1 MNDSERYRS
10 EETSGPPPEVLIE
23 ILAMG
28 KTFDEG
34 VIEKVTRLYIPFHK
48 KSDRKAAKLTKD
60 IAYGPDSRHRLD
72 VHEPHSRPEN
82 PIPIVGYFHG
92 GGFVSGDKN
101 VVGDL
106 IYGNIGNY
114 FARNGM
120 LGINATYR
128 LAPRHKWPEGAKD
141 VAGVVTWLKESGTKY
156 GGDPNRIFLF
166 GHSAGAA
173 HVATYLFH
181 RELQP
186 GGGAG
191 IAGAILMSGQY
202 DPDPKQPGP
211 FDKAYYGTDTEK
223 YAEMAAINHIDG
235 LEVPVFIVFAEF
247 DTHQIE
253 MQSVK
258 LFEALCER
266 DKHCPRLTRI
276 KNHNHISEALHINT
290 EDASIGPEIIDF
302 IKTGR

>member
-1 MNDSERYRS
+1 MNDSETYRP
-10 EETSGPPPEVLIE
+10 EETSGPSPEVLTE
-23 ILAMG
+23 ILDMG
-28 KTFDEG
+28 KTFNEG
-34 VIEKVTRLYIPFHK
+34 VIETVTRLYIPFHK
-48 KSDRKAAKLTKD
+48 KSDRTVSKLTKD

-72 VHEPHSRPEN
+72 VHEPQSGPEN
-82 PIPIVGYFHG
+82 PVPMVVFFHG
-92 GGFVSGDKN
+92 GGFVSGHKN
-101 VVGDL
+101 AVGDL
-106 IYGNIGNY
+106 IYGNVGDY
-114 FARNGM
+114 FARHGM

-141 VAGVVTWLKESGTKY
+141 VAAVVTWLKANGTEY

-181 RELQP
+181 REFQKAD
-186 GGGAG
+186 GAAV
-191 IAGAILMSGQY
+191 AGAILMSGQY
-202 DPDPKQPGP
+202 DPDPKGPGP

-223 YAEMAAINHIDG
+223 YAEMAAINHINR
-235 LEVPVFIVFAEF
+235 LRVPVFIVFAEF

-253 MQSVK
+253 MQSVR

-266 DKHCPRLTRI
+266 DQACPRVTRI
-276 KNHNHISEALHINT
+276 KNHNHFSEILHLNT
-290 EDASIGPEIIDF
+290 EDGSIGPEIIDF